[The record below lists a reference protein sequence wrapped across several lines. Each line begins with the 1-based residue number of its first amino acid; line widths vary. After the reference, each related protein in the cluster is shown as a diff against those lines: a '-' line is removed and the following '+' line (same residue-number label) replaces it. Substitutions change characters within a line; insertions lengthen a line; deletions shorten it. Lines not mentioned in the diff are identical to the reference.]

1 MFCFGGLDQGG
12 QDLLHTGK
20 SESNTEKGRQG
31 PIIYIR
37 ERGKVTL
44 IQEGKD
50 LLHTVE
56 RWRVTPIQ
64 GLIYGTE
71 VLLALKDS

>member
-1 MFCFGGLDQGG
+1 MVVWI
-12 QDLLHTGK
+12 K
-20 SESNTEKGRQG
+20 KGRTYYIQERVRVTQKKEG
-31 PIIYIR
+31 RGLSFIYIR